1 MRRSRKQGRRR
12 PTIRLSWVLPTVI
25 FAGVCGFDNLCFAAG
40 GQLFTEQGIDVKQLL
55 RAGGW
60 IGYVIIFLSFGM
72 LALVIEH
79 LFSIRRGSLQPRGQ
93 AEQLFQHLQ
102 NKQIEQALSQ
112 CRRPPSFL
120 GHVVAAGLQEVSL
133 GHVAVEKSMEDA
145 SASEAARL
153 FRKIEYLSVIGTLAP
168 MLGLMGTVWGM
179 IQAFGEFAA
188 KANPTPADFAPAISE
203 ALVTTLLGLCV
214 AIPALA
220 AFAVFRNRIDELV
233 ADVSLTAEHVIG
245 PVRRTLAEQRRT
257 VKAATAAIEPAAR
270 RVPVPPI
277 AREQEPS

>member
-1 MRRSRKQGRRR
+1 MPRTGNQEDRSFISRSSR
-12 PTIRLSWVLPTVI
+12 VLPAVA
-25 FAGVCGFDNLCFAAG
+25 FVLVCGFDNLCLAAEG
-40 GQLFTEQGIDVKQLL
+40 RLFTEQGVDVRQLL
-55 RAGGW
+55 KAGGW

-72 LALVIEH
+72 LALIIEH

-93 AEQLFQHLQ
+93 AEQLFQQLQ
-102 NKQIEQALSQ
+102 NKQIDVALAQ
-112 CRRPPSFL
+112 CRKPPSFL
-120 GHVVAAGLQEVSL
+120 GHVVAAGLGELSL
-133 GHVAVEKSMEDA
+133 GHAAVEKSMEDA

-233 ADVSLTAEHVIG
+233 ADASLTAEHVIG
-245 PVRRTLAEQRRT
+245 PIRRALAEQRKSA
-257 VKAATAAIEPAAR
+257 KAAPTADPAPR
-270 RVPVPPI
+270 RPSIPPI